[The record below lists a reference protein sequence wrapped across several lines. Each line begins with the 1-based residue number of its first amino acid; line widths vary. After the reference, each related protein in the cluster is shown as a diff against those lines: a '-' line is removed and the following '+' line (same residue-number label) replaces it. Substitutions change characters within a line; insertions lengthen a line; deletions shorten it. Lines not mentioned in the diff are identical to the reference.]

1 MGFSAPGKLKTTK
14 MPHLQP
20 LFIKCVS
27 LCTVNLRVI
36 PNNNNTK
43 KPLAHRKTSEELQI
57 ISSATINFE
66 ASVAVDASPLVDQF
80 KFKWT

>member
-1 MGFSAPGKLKTTK
+1 
-14 MPHLQP
+14 MPVYRCPDFHCGRAYGRTGGLTRGSTRGP
-20 LFIKCVS
+20 
-27 LCTVNLRVI
+27 RG
-36 PNNNNTK
+36 PK

-80 KFKWT
+80 KFKWTKIWDTAELL